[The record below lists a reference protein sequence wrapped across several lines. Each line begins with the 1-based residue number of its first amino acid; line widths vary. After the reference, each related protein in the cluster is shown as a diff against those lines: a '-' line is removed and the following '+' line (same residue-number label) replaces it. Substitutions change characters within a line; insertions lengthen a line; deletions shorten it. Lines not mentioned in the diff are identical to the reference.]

1 VSDSC
6 DILDP
11 LVCALAVA
19 VDSSDREVTRRD
31 VEELVNGTLEC
42 LDRALLPEY
51 RDEGVEFLFPGK
63 PVRSNLVEE
72 EARRLVMYIRGVLDG
87 RWSGS
92 NLNDPIDQDVAFAR
106 LVHQ

>member
-1 VSDSC
+1 
-6 DILDP
+6 
-11 LVCALAVA
+11 
-19 VDSSDREVTRRD
+19 
-31 VEELVNGTLEC
+31 